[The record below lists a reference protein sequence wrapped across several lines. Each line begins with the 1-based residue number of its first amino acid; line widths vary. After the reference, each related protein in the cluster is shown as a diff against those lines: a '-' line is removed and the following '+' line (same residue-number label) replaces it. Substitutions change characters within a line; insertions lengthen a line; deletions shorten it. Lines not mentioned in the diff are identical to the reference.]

1 MMYDKI
7 RFVFVALISKLL
19 TTAALTQSRT
29 EDDNFTEILFQ
40 LFPKAT
46 GYGRKVQIF
55 RERKEYFMGE
65 IKRHQDTLDESCPRD
80 YIDMYLIGMT
90 TNKALTLED
99 LAVSLG
105 DMFVAGTETS
115 STTLKWIL
123 MYLCLHPDVQTKCR
137 EEINRE
143 LGSERFQMSDL
154 PRLPFTQATL
164 IEIQRLARVA
174 PASLPH
180 RLTAPTKVGDFSFPQ
195 NSIFM
200 ANLSFIT
207 HDPSK
212 IDKPFSFKPERWI
225 DEEGR

>member
-1 MMYDKI
+1 
-7 RFVFVALISKLL
+7 
-19 TTAALTQSRT
+19 
-29 EDDNFTEILFQ
+29 
-40 LFPKAT
+40 
-46 GYGRKVQIF
+46 
-55 RERKEYFMGE
+55 MGE

-123 MYLCLHPDVQTKCR
+123 LYLCLHPDVQTKCR